1 MNQPL
6 SATGGQRNYALLL
19 STLAFT
25 LCFAVWTIFSI
36 IGIQIKDDFNLT
48 DTQLGLLMATPV
60 LTGSISRMF
69 LGIWTDRFG
78 GKKVFAILMLLTSAC
93 VYLLTFADS
102 YLMLLVAALGV
113 GLAGGSFIVGVTY
126 TAAWFNDAKEKQGTA
141 LGIFGAGNVGSA
153 VTNFGAPFLL
163 IALGWQGTAQI
174 YATVL
179 AIAGIAFLVLA
190 KEDPLQHARQEK
202 QAQGFWEQ
210 LSPLGDIRVWRFS
223 LYYFFVFGA
232 FVALALWL
240 PHYLIGVYHLDVK
253 TAGMIAALYTIPASL
268 FRILGGW
275 MSDKYGA
282 RRVMY
287 WTLLASIVCTFMLS
301 YPSVDYAVQG
311 IEQTYNFH
319 LEVTLVGFVFLTFV
333 LGFFMSLGKAAV
345 FKHIPVY
352 YPNSVGA
359 VGGVVG
365 MIGGLGG
372 FLLPLTFGMLNDVI
386 GVWQSSFMLLFI
398 ISLVSL
404 LWMHSAI
411 RKAERV
417 EFREDRE
424 ERDLPE
430 LSTPNSM
437 VLDDWRP
444 EDEGFWASKGKRIAT
459 RNLWISIPNLF
470 LAFAVWT
477 IWSILV
483 VKMPQMGFPYSSNQ
497 LFWLAALPALSGAT
511 LRIFYSFMVPI
522 FGGRRWTA
530 ISTASLLLPCLWIG
544 FAIQN
549 TETPYMIMLILALL
563 CGFGGGNFSSS
574 MSNISFFYPQ
584 KEKGGALGMNAGLGN
599 LGVSG
604 MQLLAPLVIAASVF
618 GGIEG
623 DPLIVQEGV
632 NAGQEIWLQN
642 AAFLW
647 VPLIVIGAVAAWFGM
662 NDISSAKASFSDQAI
677 IFKRSHNWIMCIL
690 YLGTFGSFIG
700 FAAGFPLL
708 SGMLFPDVNPT
719 TYAFLGPLVGALA
732 RPVGGMI
739 ADKLGGARVTF
750 WNFLLMI
757 VGVLGV
763 MHFLPI
769 AGTEGNFWGFFA
781 AFMVLF
787 IATGIGNGSTFR
799 MVPVIFLNQR
809 KRELGDTDEAIKQ
822 GNKESAAV
830 IGFISAFAAYGGF
843 FIPKA
848 YGSSISLTGSV
859 SAALVSFIIFYAL
872 CGVITWWYY
881 SRKNAPDPC

>member
-1 MNQPL
+1 MNQSL
-6 SATGGQRNYALLL
+6 SASAGQRNYALIL

-36 IGIQIKDDFNLT
+36 IGIQIKDEFSLT
-48 DTQLGLLMATPV
+48 DTQLGLLLATPV

-78 GKKVFAILMLLTSAC
+78 GKNVFALLMLLTAAC

-102 YLMLLVAALGV
+102 YIMLLVAALGV

-179 AIAGIAFLVLA
+179 AIAGICFFVFA
-190 KEDPLQHARQEK
+190 KDDPLKGERQAK
-202 QAQGFWEQ
+202 QQQGFWEQ
-210 LSPLGDIRVWRFS
+210 LSPLGDVRVWRFS

-240 PHYLIGVYHLDVK
+240 PHYLIGVYALDVK

-282 RRVMY
+282 RKVMY
-287 WTLLASIVCTFMLS
+287 WTFLASIICTFLLS
-301 YPSVDYAVQG
+301 YPSTEYAVKG
-311 IEQTYNFH
+311 IDQTYNFH
-319 LEVTLVGFVFLTFV
+319 LEVTLVGFIFLTFV

-352 YPNSVGA
+352 YPKNVGA

-372 FLLPLTFGMLNDVI
+372 FLLPLTFGMLNDFI
-386 GVWQSSFMLLFI
+386 GVWQSSFMLLFV
-398 ISLVSL
+398 ISSVAL
-404 LWMHSAI
+404 LWMHFAI
-411 RKAERV
+411 LKAERV
-417 EFREDRE
+417 EYREDRD

-430 LSTPNSM
+430 LSTPDSM

-444 EDEGFWASKGKRIAT
+444 EDPTFWNEKGKRIAT

-483 VKMPQMGFPYSSNQ
+483 VKMPALGFPYSQNE

-530 ISTASLLLPCLWIG
+530 ISTASLLIPCIWIG
-544 FAIQN
+544 FAVQD
-549 TETPYMIMLILALL
+549 TDTPYMVMLILALL

-574 MSNISFFYPQ
+574 MSNISFFFPQ

-623 DPLIVQEGV
+623 DPLMVQEGA
-632 NAGQEIWLQN
+632 NAGQQIWLQN

-647 VPLIVIGAVAAWFGM
+647 VPLIIIGSIAAWFGM
-662 NDISSAKASFSDQAI
+662 NDITSAKASFSDQAI
-677 IFKRSHNWIMCIL
+677 IFKRFHNWIMCIL

-708 SGMLFPDVNPT
+708 SGMLFPAVDPT
-719 TYAFLGPLVGALA
+719 AYAFLGPLVGALA
-732 RPVGGMI
+732 RPVGGII

-757 VGVLGV
+757 VGVVGV
-763 MHFLPI
+763 IYFLPI
-769 AGTEGNFWGFFA
+769 AGGEGNFWGFFS

-809 KRELGDTDEAIKQ
+809 KRELGDTDEAVKQ

-830 IGFISAFAAYGGF
+830 IGFISAIAAYGGF
-843 FIPKA
+843 FIPKS
-848 YGSSISLTGSV
+848 YGTSISLTGGV
-859 SAALVSFIIFYAL
+859 SAALLSFIIFYAV
-872 CGVITWWYY
+872 CAVITWWFY
-881 SRKNAPDPC
+881 SRKKAPDPC